1 MTILFVCTG
10 NTCRSPM
17 AACMME
23 NLCRQHGVSEIRCLS
38 AGVDAWDGQPAS
50 SGAQHAMQ
58 QRGLSL
64 ATHRSQTVTQE
75 LLNQT
80 DLVFCVSPRH
90 RDALQYRFAP
100 VPPIHCFQPAI
111 PDPFGGSDAEYE
123 LCAAAMEQQLKA
135 FVQQLGH
142 QA

>member
-17 AACMME
+17 AACLMAD
-23 NLCRQHGVSEIRCLS
+23 LCRQHGLTDVQCLS

-50 SGAQHAMQ
+50 NGAQHAMEK
-58 QRGLSL
+58 RGMSL
-64 ATHRSQTVTQE
+64 AAHRSQTVTQA

-90 RDALQYRFAP
+90 GDALRYRFTH
-100 VPPIHCFQPAI
+100 VPAIRCFQPAI

-123 LCAAAMEQQLKA
+123 ACAAAMEVQLKA
-135 FVQQLGH
+135 FAEQLC
-142 QA
+142 AKD